1 MSKKSRP
8 RSKLSATARPPS
20 AQSPN
25 AASRLRPSP
34 RQKITDGVLS
44 KKPNLV
50 DQHVGRRIRLRR
62 VLLSLS
68 QEALAERLGGSAQQV
83 QKYEAGETRVSASR
97 LYEIGLQ
104 LGVPITW
111 FFADL
116 DNGAPSLSVVALGQA
131 PEPLDKRPRHLAD
144 LMASREA
151 RDLVTTYFAIADP
164 RLRKK
169 VLEVAGLLTSREEDD
184 QADLA

>member
-1 MSKKSRP
+1 M
-8 RSKLSATARPPS
+8 
-20 AQSPN
+20 
-25 AASRLRPSP
+25 
-34 RQKITDGVLS
+34 TDGVLS

-50 DQHVGRRIRLRR
+50 DLHVGRRMRLRR
-62 VLLSLS
+62 ILLSLS
-68 QEALAERLGGSAQQV
+68 QEDLAQRLGGSAQQV

-116 DNGAPSLSVVALGQA
+116 DNGLDVVAPGQA
-131 PEPLDKRPRHLAD
+131 PELLDKRPRYLAD

-169 VLEVAGLLTSREEDD
+169 VLEMAGLLTSREKDD

>member
-1 MSKKSRP
+1 MTE
-8 RSKLSATARPPS
+8 A
-20 AQSPN
+20 
-25 AASRLRPSP
+25 
-34 RQKITDGVLS
+34 VLS

-68 QEALAERLGGSAQQV
+68 QENLAQLLGGSPQQV

-97 LYEIGLQ
+97 LYEIGQ
-104 LGVPITW
+104 HLGVPITW

-116 DNGAPSLSVVALGQA
+116 DDEARGLDVVAPGQL
-131 PEPLDKRPRHLAD
+131 PLDKRQRHIAD
-144 LMASREA
+144 LMASPEA
-151 RDLVTTYFAIADP
+151 RDLVTTYFAISDP

-169 VLEVAGLLTSREEDD
+169 VFEMAGLLTSRQEDE